1 MNYDGKDNLSLK
13 VLWRSAVDMGEV
25 MIVGLVLYS
34 WPRVLQDL
42 CYEGDNEVP
51 WQM

>member
-1 MNYDGKDNLSLK
+1 MNYDGKDSLSLK

-34 WPRVLQDL
+34 WPQDITEFL
-42 CYEGDNEVP
+42 L
-51 WQM
+51 WRQ